1 MEDKK
6 FIIGLLTTN
15 AEEFVRFV
23 ESRSQEK
30 FTESL
35 NGKWSVGQ
43 NVDHLIRSLSPVNL
57 ALALP
62 AFVLRIALGKPNR
75 PPRTYQQLVDRYP
88 NSIYAKDSLA
98 RPGGAHLLADWFRLL
113 GSIAIGWSI
122 REVCSSFFMAMLRF
136 QVV

>member
-62 AFVLRIALGKPNR
+62 AFVLRITLGKPNR
-75 PPRTYQQLVDRYP
+75 PPRTYQQLVDR
-88 NSIYAKDSLA
+88 
-98 RPGGAHLLADWFRLL
+98 
-113 GSIAIGWSI
+113 
-122 REVCSSFFMAMLRF
+122 
-136 QVV
+136 